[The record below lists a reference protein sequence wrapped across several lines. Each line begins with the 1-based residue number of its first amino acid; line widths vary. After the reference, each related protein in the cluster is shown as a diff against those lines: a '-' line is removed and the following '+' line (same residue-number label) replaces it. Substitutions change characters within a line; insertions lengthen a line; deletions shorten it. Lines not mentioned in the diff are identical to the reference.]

1 MTQLTPESNGL
12 ILPPPLARTVRWTNG
27 MRRLSELLRGAP
39 KFSLLVLSLAIMC
52 ALFAPRLAPYDP
64 VKGDLAQ
71 MLIPPSL
78 SDHLLGTDH
87 LGRDLLSRLI
97 YGARISVTAGFLAV
111 FVSGTV
117 GSLIAVL
124 SGLFKGWLDG
134 VLMQITDGFMALP
147 FLMVAV
153 TAVSILGPSMLNVI
167 LVIGLLRWM
176 SYARILRSE
185 VLKISEMSYVRLA
198 VVAGATRRRLMVRH
212 VFPNLVN
219 TLLIIATLELGTA
232 VIFESALSFLGLGIP
247 RPLSSLGTM
256 LAEAQ
261 PYLYTAWWLPLYP
274 GVAISL
280 LVMSSNLT
288 GDWLRQRFDPTRR
301 QL

>member
-1 MTQLTPESNGL
+1 MRPPTPESNGL
-12 ILPPPLARTVRWTNG
+12 VLQRPLARPVQGAGW
-27 MRRLSELLRGAP
+27 RRLTEFLRGAP
-39 KFSLLVLSLAIMC
+39 KFSLLVLTLAVIC
-52 ALFAPRLAPYDP
+52 AIFAPGLAPYDP
-64 VKGDLAQ
+64 VKGDLAK
-71 MLIPPSL
+71 MLATPSL
-78 SDHLLGTDH
+78 SEHLLGTDH

-97 YGARISVTAGFLAV
+97 YGARISVTVGFLAV
-111 FVSGTV
+111 FVSGVV
-117 GSLIAVL
+117 GSTIAVL

-134 VLMQITDGFMALP
+134 VLMQITDGFMSLP

-153 TAVSILGPSMLNVI
+153 TAISILGPSMLNVI
-167 LVIGLLRWM
+167 MVIGLLRWM

-198 VVAGATRRRLMVRH
+198 VVAGATRRHLIVRH

-274 GVAISL
+274 GIAISL

-288 GDWLRQRFDPTRR
+288 GDWLRERFDPTRR

>member
-1 MTQLTPESNGL
+1 MRGL
-12 ILPPPLARTVRWTNG
+12 AD
-27 MRRLSELLRGAP
+27 LLRGAP
-39 KFSLLVLSLAIMC
+39 KFSLLVLTLAVIC
-52 ALFAPRLAPYDP
+52 AIFAPGLAPYDP
-64 VKGDLAQ
+64 VKGDLAK
-71 MLIPPSL
+71 MLAPPNL

-97 YGARISVTAGFLAV
+97 YGARISVTVGFLAV
-111 FVSGTV
+111 FVSGAV
-117 GSLIAVL
+117 GTIIAVL
-124 SGLFKGWLDG
+124 SGLLKGWTDG
-134 VLMQITDGFMALP
+134 VLMQITDGFMSLP
-147 FLMVAV
+147 FLMIAV
-153 TAVSILGPSMLNVI
+153 TAISMLGPSMLNVI

-198 VVAGATRRRLMVRH
+198 VVAGATRRRLIGRH
-212 VFPNLVN
+212 VFPNLIN

-274 GVAISL
+274 GIAISL

-288 GDWLRQRFDPTRR
+288 GDWLRERFDPTRR

>member
-12 ILPPPLARTVRWTNG
+12 VFQPPLARTVRRTNG
-27 MRRLSELLRGAP
+27 MRRFPAFLRGAP
-39 KFSLLVLSLAIMC
+39 KFSLLVLLLAMIC

-64 VKGDLAQ
+64 VKGDLAKTL
-71 MLIPPSL
+71 MPPGL

-97 YGARISVTAGFLAV
+97 YGARISVTVGFLAV

-117 GSLIAVL
+117 GSIIAVL

-134 VLMQITDGFMALP
+134 VLMQITDGFLSLP

-185 VLKISEMSYVRLA
+185 VLKISETSYVRLA

>member
-1 MTQLTPESNGL
+1 MLQSTPESNGL
-12 ILPPPLARTVRWTNG
+12 TFPEPLPEPGQWASG
-27 MRRLSELLRGAP
+27 MRWLTELLRGAP
-39 KFSLLVLSLAIMC
+39 KFSLLVLTVAVICAI
-52 ALFAPRLAPYDP
+52 FAPRLAPYDP
-64 VKGDLAQ
+64 VKGDLAKI
-71 MLIPPSL
+71 LTPPGL
-78 SDHLLGTDH
+78 SEHLLGADH
-87 LGRDLLSRLI
+87 LGRDILSRLI
-97 YGARISVTAGFLAV
+97 YGTRISVTVGFLAV

-117 GSLIAVL
+117 GSIVAVL
-124 SGLFKGWLDG
+124 SGLSKGWLDG
-134 VLMQITDGFMALP
+134 VLMQITDGFLSLP

-153 TAVSILGPSMLNVI
+153 TAISMLGPSMLNVI

-198 VVAGATRRRLMVRH
+198 VVAGATRCRLIARH
-212 VFPNLVN
+212 VFPNVVN

-261 PYLYTAWWLPLYP
+261 PYLYTAWWLPVYP
-274 GVAISL
+274 GIAISL
-280 LVMSSNLT
+280 LVMSSNLI
-288 GDWLRQRFDPTRR
+288 GDWLRDRFDPTRR

>member
-1 MTQLTPESNGL
+1 MRQPTPESDGL
-12 ILPPPLARTVRWTNG
+12 VLQPALTQPVQGAGWIRWFA
-27 MRRLSELLRGAP
+27 EFLRGAP
-39 KFSLLVLSLAIMC
+39 KLSLLVLTVAVLCAI
-52 ALFAPRLAPYDP
+52 FAPELAPYDP
-64 VKGDLAQ
+64 VKGDLAR
-71 MLIPPSL
+71 MLAPPSL
-78 SDHLLGTDH
+78 SNHLLGTDH
-87 LGRDLLSRLI
+87 LGRDILSRLI
-97 YGARISVTAGFLAV
+97 YGARISVTVGFLAV
-111 FVSGTV
+111 FVSGAL
-117 GSLIAVL
+117 GSIIAVL
-124 SGLFKGWLDG
+124 SGLFKGWPDG
-134 VLMQITDGFMALP
+134 VLMQITDGFMSLP

-153 TAVSILGPSMLNVI
+153 TAISMLGPSMLNVI
-167 LVIGLLRWM
+167 MVIGLLRWM

-198 VVAGATRRRLMVRH
+198 VVAGATRRRLIVRH

-274 GVAISL
+274 GIAISL

-288 GDWLRQRFDPTRR
+288 GDWLRDRFDPTRR

>member
-1 MTQLTPESNGL
+1 MRGL
-12 ILPPPLARTVRWTNG
+12 AD
-27 MRRLSELLRGAP
+27 LLRGAP
-39 KFSLLVLSLAIMC
+39 KFSLLVLTLAVIC
-52 ALFAPRLAPYDP
+52 AIFAPGLAPYDP
-64 VKGDLAQ
+64 VKGDLTK
-71 MLIPPSL
+71 MLAPPNL

-97 YGARISVTAGFLAV
+97 YGARISVTVGFLAV
-111 FVSGTV
+111 FVSGAV
-117 GSLIAVL
+117 GTIIAVL
-124 SGLFKGWLDG
+124 SGLFKGWTDG

-147 FLMVAV
+147 FLMIAV
-153 TAVSILGPSMLNVI
+153 TAISMLGPSRLNVI

-185 VLKISEMSYVRLA
+185 VLKISEMSYMRLA
-198 VVAGATRRRLMVRH
+198 VVAGATRRHLIVRH
-212 VFPNLVN
+212 VFPNLIN

-274 GVAISL
+274 GMAISL

-288 GDWLRQRFDPTRR
+288 GDWLRERFDPTRR

>member
-1 MTQLTPESNGL
+1 MIPPTPESHGL
-12 ILPPPLARTVRWTNG
+12 VLQRPLARPVQWAG
-27 MRRLSELLRGAP
+27 WWRRLAELLRGAP
-39 KFSLLVLSLAIMC
+39 KFSLLVLTLAVIC
-52 ALFAPRLAPYDP
+52 ALFAPGLAPYDP
-64 VKGDLAQ
+64 VKGDLAK
-71 MLIPPSL
+71 MLATPSL
-78 SDHLLGTDH
+78 SEHVLGTDH

-97 YGARISVTAGFLAV
+97 YGARISVTVGFLAV
-111 FVSGTV
+111 FVSGVV
-117 GSLIAVL
+117 GSTIAVL
-124 SGLFKGWLDG
+124 SGLCKGWLDG
-134 VLMQITDGFMALP
+134 VLMQITDGFMSLP

-153 TAVSILGPSMLNVI
+153 TAISILGPSMLNVI
-167 LVIGLLRWM
+167 MVIGLLRWM

-198 VVAGATRRRLMVRH
+198 VVAGATRRHLIVRH

-274 GVAISL
+274 GIAISL

-288 GDWLRQRFDPTRR
+288 GDWLRERFDPTRR

>member
-1 MTQLTPESNGL
+1 MIPPTPESNGL
-12 ILPPPLARTVRWTNG
+12 VLQEPLARPVQWAG
-27 MRRLSELLRGAP
+27 WWRRLAELLRGAP
-39 KFSLLVLSLAIMC
+39 KFSLLVLTLAVIC
-52 ALFAPRLAPYDP
+52 ALFAPGLAPYDP
-64 VKGDLAQ
+64 VKGDLAK
-71 MLIPPSL
+71 MLATPSL
-78 SDHLLGTDH
+78 SEHLLGTDH

-97 YGARISVTAGFLAV
+97 HGARISVTVGFLAV
-111 FVSGTV
+111 FVSGVV
-117 GSLIAVL
+117 GSTIAVL

-134 VLMQITDGFMALP
+134 VLMQITDGFMSLP

-153 TAVSILGPSMLNVI
+153 TAISILGPSMLNVI
-167 LVIGLLRWM
+167 MVIGLLRWM

-198 VVAGATRRRLMVRH
+198 VVAGATRRHLIVRH

-274 GVAISL
+274 GIAISL

-288 GDWLRQRFDPTRR
+288 GDWLRERFDPTRR

>member
-1 MTQLTPESNGL
+1 MRPPTPESNGL
-12 ILPPPLARTVRWTNG
+12 VLQEPLARPVQWAG
-27 MRRLSELLRGAP
+27 WWRRLAELLRGAP
-39 KFSLLVLSLAIMC
+39 KFSLLVLTLAVIC
-52 ALFAPRLAPYDP
+52 ALFAPGLAPYDP
-64 VKGDLAQ
+64 VKGDLAK
-71 MLIPPSL
+71 MLATPSL
-78 SDHLLGTDH
+78 SEHLLGTDH

-97 YGARISVTAGFLAV
+97 HGARISVTVGFLAV
-111 FVSGTV
+111 FVSGVV
-117 GSLIAVL
+117 GSTIAVL

-134 VLMQITDGFMALP
+134 VLMQITDGFMSLP

-153 TAVSILGPSMLNVI
+153 TAISILGPSMLNVI
-167 LVIGLLRWM
+167 MVIGLLRWM

-198 VVAGATRRRLMVRH
+198 VVAGATRRHLIVRH

-274 GVAISL
+274 GIAISL

-288 GDWLRQRFDPTRR
+288 GDWLRERFDPTRR

>member
-1 MTQLTPESNGL
+1 VKG
-12 ILPPPLARTVRWTNG
+12 
-27 MRRLSELLRGAP
+27 
-39 KFSLLVLSLAIMC
+39 SLASI
-52 ALFAPRLAPYDP
+52 LD
-64 VKGDLAQ
+64 
-71 MLIPPSL
+71 PPSL
-78 SDHLLGTDH
+78 SGHLLGTDH
-87 LGRDLLSRLI
+87 LGRDVLSRLI
-97 YGARISVTAGFLAV
+97 YGARISVTVGFLAV
-111 FVSGTV
+111 FVSGAV
-117 GSLIAVL
+117 GSVIAVL
-124 SGLFKGWLDG
+124 AGLFKGWLDG
-134 VLMQITDGFMALP
+134 LLMQITDGFMSLP

-153 TAVSILGPSMLNVI
+153 TIISMLGPSMVNVI

-185 VLKISEMSYVRLA
+185 VLKISEMDYVRLA
-198 VVAGATRRRLMVRH
+198 VVAGVTKRSIIARH

-219 TLLIIATLELGTA
+219 TLLVIATLELGTA

-256 LAEAQ
+256 LAESQ
-261 PYLYTAWWLPLYP
+261 PYLYNAWWLPLYP

-288 GDWLRQRFDPTRR
+288 GDWLRDRFDPTRR

>member
-1 MTQLTPESNGL
+1 M
-12 ILPPPLARTVRWTNG
+12 
-27 MRRLSELLRGAP
+27 
-39 KFSLLVLSLAIMC
+39 
-52 ALFAPRLAPYDP
+52 
-64 VKGDLAQ
+64 KGDLAKI
-71 MLIPPSL
+71 LTPPGL
-78 SDHLLGTDH
+78 SEHLLGTDH
-87 LGRDLLSRLI
+87 LGRDILSRLI
-97 YGARISVTAGFLAV
+97 YGAQISVTVGFLAV
-111 FVSGTV
+111 FVSGAV
-117 GSLIAVL
+117 GSIIAVL
-124 SGLFKGWLDG
+124 SGLYKGWLDG
-134 VLMQITDGFMALP
+134 VLMQLTDGFLSLP

-153 TAVSILGPSMLNVI
+153 TAISMLGPSMLNVI

-198 VVAGATRRRLMVRH
+198 VVAGATRRRLMLRH

-219 TLLIIATLELGTA
+219 TLLVIATLELGTA

-261 PYLYTAWWLPLYP
+261 PYLYTAWWLPVYP
-274 GVAISL
+274 GMAISL

-288 GDWLRQRFDPTRR
+288 GDWLRDRFDPTRR

>member
-1 MTQLTPESNGL
+1 MAQVKPESQGL
-12 ILPPPLARTVRWTNG
+12 MLQGPSVRPVPWAG
-27 MRRLSELLRGAP
+27 WMWWVVEGLRGAP
-39 KFSLLVLSLAIMC
+39 RFSLLVLISAVMC
-52 ALFAPRLAPYDP
+52 TLFAPWLAPHDP
-64 VKGDLAQ
+64 VKGDLAA
-71 MLIPPSL
+71 MLAPPSFPG
-78 SDHLLGTDH
+78 HLLGTDH
-87 LGRDLLSRLI
+87 LGRDVLSRLI
-97 YGARISVTAGFLAV
+97 YGARISVTVGFLAV
-111 FVSGTV
+111 FVSGAV
-117 GSLIAVL
+117 GSVIAVL
-124 SGLFKGWLDG
+124 AGIFKGWLDG
-134 VLMQITDGFMALP
+134 VLMQITDGFMSLP

-153 TAVSILGPSMLNVI
+153 TVISMLGPSMLNVI

-185 VLKISEMSYVRLA
+185 VLKISEMPYVRLA
-198 VVAGATRRRLMVRH
+198 VVAGASKFSIIGHH
-212 VFPNLVN
+212 VFPNLIN

-256 LAEAQ
+256 LAESQ
-261 PYLYTAWWLPLYP
+261 PFLYNAWWLPLYP

-288 GDWLRQRFDPTRR
+288 GDWLRDRFDPTRR

>member
-1 MTQLTPESNGL
+1 MRQSTPESDRLVLQQAVTKPVQWAGW
-12 ILPPPLARTVRWTNG
+12 IRWFA
-27 MRRLSELLRGAP
+27 ELLRGAP
-39 KFSLLVLSLAIMC
+39 KLSLLVLTVAVTCAI
-52 ALFAPRLAPYDP
+52 FAPELAPHDP
-64 VKGDLAQ
+64 VKGDLAR
-71 MLIPPSL
+71 MLAPPSL
-78 SDHLLGTDH
+78 SNHLLGTDH
-87 LGRDLLSRLI
+87 LGRDILSRLI
-97 YGARISVTAGFLAV
+97 YGARISVTVGFLAV
-111 FVSGTV
+111 FVSGAL
-117 GSLIAVL
+117 GSIIAVL
-124 SGLFKGWLDG
+124 SGLFKGWADG
-134 VLMQITDGFMALP
+134 VLMQITDGFMSLP

-153 TAVSILGPSMLNVI
+153 TAISMLGPSMLNVI
-167 LVIGLLRWM
+167 MVIGLLRWM

-185 VLKISEMSYVRLA
+185 VLKISEMPYVRLA
-198 VVAGATRRRLMVRH
+198 VVAGATRRRLIVRH

-274 GVAISL
+274 GIAISL

-288 GDWLRQRFDPTRR
+288 GDWLRDRFDPTRR

>member
-1 MTQLTPESNGL
+1 VQWAGW
-12 ILPPPLARTVRWTNG
+12 IRWLA
-27 MRRLSELLRGAP
+27 EILRGAP
-39 KFSLLVLSLAIMC
+39 KLSLLVLTMAVIC
-52 ALFAPRLAPYDP
+52 ALFAPELAPQDP
-64 VKGDLAQ
+64 VKGDLAR
-71 MLIPPSL
+71 MLAPPSL
-78 SDHLLGTDH
+78 SNHLLGTDH
-87 LGRDLLSRLI
+87 LGRDILSRLI
-97 YGARISVTAGFLAV
+97 YGARISVTVGFLAV
-111 FVSGTV
+111 FVSGAL
-117 GSLIAVL
+117 GSIIAVL
-124 SGLFKGWLDG
+124 SGLFKGWPDG
-134 VLMQITDGFMALP
+134 VLMQITDGFMSLP

-153 TAVSILGPSMLNVI
+153 TAISMLGPSMLNVI
-167 LVIGLLRWM
+167 MVIGLLRWM

-198 VVAGATRRRLMVRH
+198 VVAGATRRRLIMRH

-274 GVAISL
+274 GIAISL

-288 GDWLRQRFDPTRR
+288 GDWLRDRFDPTRR

>member
-1 MTQLTPESNGL
+1 MIPPTPESHGL
-12 ILPPPLARTVRWTNG
+12 VLQRPLARPGQWAGRQRWLT
-27 MRRLSELLRGAP
+27 EFLRGAP
-39 KFSLLVLSLAIMC
+39 KFSLLVLTLAVLC
-52 ALFAPRLAPYDP
+52 ALFAPGLAPYDP
-64 VKGDLAQ
+64 VKGDLAK
-71 MLIPPSL
+71 MLATPSL
-78 SDHLLGTDH
+78 SEHVLGTDH

-97 YGARISVTAGFLAV
+97 YGARISVTVGFLAV
-111 FVSGTV
+111 FVSGVV
-117 GSLIAVL
+117 GSTIAVL

-134 VLMQITDGFMALP
+134 VLMQITDGFMSLP

-153 TAVSILGPSMLNVI
+153 TAISILGPSMLNVI
-167 LVIGLLRWM
+167 MVIGLLRWM

-198 VVAGATRRRLMVRH
+198 VVAGATRRHLIVRH

-274 GVAISL
+274 GIAISL

-288 GDWLRQRFDPTRR
+288 GDWLRERFDPTRR

>member
-1 MTQLTPESNGL
+1 MTQLTPENNGL

-39 KFSLLVLSLAIMC
+39 KFSLLVLSLAIIC

-97 YGARISVTAGFLAV
+97 YGARISVTVGFLAV

-117 GSLIAVL
+117 GSIIAVL
-124 SGLFKGWLDG
+124 AGLFKGWLDG
-134 VLMQITDGFMALP
+134 VLMQITDGFLSLP

-280 LVMSSNLT
+280 LVMASNLT